1 MKKLTS
7 RKGIVAVLAMLF
19 FLFAF
24 ADRATAQE
32 PVIIDHSC
40 INLESVPVEW
50 IGAAKENLWIG
61 YGHTSHGSQL
71 ISGMNALES
80 YFENGLYDW
89 SHDGGEG
96 KLHLF
101 EGDGY
106 GDGYLDHDCGY
117 TGWDDETREYLDL
130 FPECNVIIWS
140 WCGQVNGV
148 YLSSHY
154 LQPMEQLE
162 ADYPDVTFV
171 YMTGHLEGEGPE
183 GSLYIANQEIRDYCS
198 ENDKILFD
206 FADIEKYSPE
216 ADTNFQEYYAN
227 DECNY
232 IHPAHGTKNWALDWL
247 GFHQG
252 EELELISQHCSS
264 CAHSVSLNCV
274 KKGIACWFLWARI
287 AGWDGVNTGVHQSLS
302 ENVIKIYPNPAT
314 DMLYIET
321 SRDIERVEIYDIHGR
336 EISNTNNLSI
346 STTEFNNGIYILRFI
361 MKNGDV
367 ETRKVIIQH

>member
-1 MKKLTS
+1 M
-7 RKGIVAVLAMLF
+7 RKTTLLPRLAVLFIFTLL

-32 PVIIDHSC
+32 PLIIDHTC

-50 IGAAKENLWIG
+50 IDAAKENLWIG

-71 ISGMNALES
+71 TSGMNALES
-80 YFENGLYDW
+80 YYDSGLYDW

-117 TGWDDETREYLDL
+117 TGWDDETREYLEL
-130 FPECNVIIWS
+130 FPDCNVIIWS

-148 YLSSHY
+148 NLNSHY

-162 ADYPDVTFV
+162 TDYPDVTFV
-171 YMTGHLEGEGPE
+171 YMTGHLEGSGIG
-183 GSLYIANQEIRDYCS
+183 GSLYNANQQIRDYCID
-198 ENDKILFD
+198 NNKVLFD

-216 ADTNFQEYYAN
+216 ADTNFQTYYAT

-232 IHPAHGTKNWALDWL
+232 THPTFGSKNWAWDWL
-247 GFHQG
+247 NSHQG
-252 EELELISQHCSS
+252 EELEQISQHCSS

-274 KKGIACWFLWARI
+274 KKGIACWYLWARI
-287 AGWDGVNTGVHQSLS
+287 AGWDGVNTGINHSIS
-302 ENVIKIYPNPAT
+302 DDNINVYPNPVK
-314 DMLYIET
+314 DVLYIDNSEFT
-321 SRDIERVEIYDIHGR
+321 SIEIYDSRSALVYRGYNENINVS
-336 EISNTNNLSI
+336 ELNTGLYFVKVNLKDNTYNI
-346 STTEFNNGIYILRFI
+346 
-361 MKNGDV
+361 K
-367 ETRKVIIQH
+367 KIIKY